1 MRMVYTLVCI
11 SILFVIYYL
20 QTYRQIYVEP
30 FILSRNTTR
39 NNKHTSTLNKTYINI
54 DNKVNKVYEVVR
66 HGLDHFKT
74 NMNNLT
80 TTISNINKYEINNFN
95 EVIQIVYNE
104 TKLRE
109 MKSIGSLIKEKYVS
123 NGNAE
128 ESEQLT
134 DIQQQGLQFL
144 FLSKQVD
151 NSGFYQTS
159 DSMINAS
166 NKSEHFVQPNDIS
179 SIKTISNTLANSIGI
194 INEEL
199 KIMMDTSSDN
209 NKSVVQY
216 IIDKL
221 IIKSDTFFINRLI
234 TFRDKY
240 IVKESESKYEIQ
252 SLLLKDW
259 FEYFNNNIYSHESN
273 DKKTQY
279 IKKVLSK
286 TITLFQDLIDEE

>member
-1 MRMVYTLVCI
+1 MPMVYTLVCI
-11 SILFVIYYL
+11 SLLFVIYYL
-20 QTYRQIYVEP
+20 QTYRQKYVEP
-30 FILSRNTTR
+30 FVLSRNNTTR
-39 NNKHTSTLNKTYINI
+39 KNKYISTLNKRFSNI
-54 DNKVNKVYEVVR
+54 DNKVNQLYEVLTQS
-66 HGLDHFKT
+66 LDNFKT
-74 NMNNLT
+74 NVNNLT
-80 TTISNINKYEINNFN
+80 TTIGSVNKDELNNFN

-109 MKSIGSLIKEKYVS
+109 MNSIGSLIKEKYDS
-123 NGNAE
+123 NENAE

-159 DSMINAS
+159 DSLLYAS
-166 NKSEHFVQPNDIS
+166 NKSEHFVQPNDIMN
-179 SIKTISNTLANSIGI
+179 ISNTLANSIGM

-209 NKSVVQY
+209 NKSVIQY

-221 IIKSDTFFINRLI
+221 VTKSDTFFVNRLI
-234 TFRDKY
+234 TFRNKY
-240 IVKESESKYEIQ
+240 ILKESESKYEIK
-252 SLLLKDW
+252 SSLLKDW
-259 FEYFNNNIYSHESN
+259 FEYFNNNIYSNENN

-286 TITLFQDLIDEE
+286 TMTLFQDLIGEE